1 MTHSPTHESRYSSHP
16 SSSRPRCDNSALRC
30 HSSWADLGLIA
41 PPTMESTSARC
52 YGRIFAAHDGDTRV
66 TLQALLRN
74 TMGNASDY
82 ALWTSLVFSL
92 SSAFPAR
99 VALQLPQATAQRL
112 GWARLFPSQS
122 RPLPMPHRSHPLA
135 LPTSRCSTEF
145 AAHSCRKLISARF
158 LASTRHL
165 SSLSLVSFPS
175 TGVVSFGVLTNVH
188 RPWQLA

>member
-82 ALWTSLVFSL
+82 ALWASLVFSL

-175 TGVVSFGVLTNVH
+175 TCA
-188 RPWQLA
+188 RYA